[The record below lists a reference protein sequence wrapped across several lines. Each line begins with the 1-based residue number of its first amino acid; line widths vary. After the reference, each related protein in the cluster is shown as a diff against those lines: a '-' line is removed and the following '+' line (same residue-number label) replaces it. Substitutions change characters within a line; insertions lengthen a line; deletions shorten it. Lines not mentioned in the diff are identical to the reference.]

1 MHMHTMVT
9 GPVKYYIYKYN
20 NMKRVMHIKP
30 SSTTGA
36 APTHSPHN
44 TTGCSASL
52 TVQIAKE
59 AAHHRQ
65 TFQQH

>member
-1 MHMHTMVT
+1 
-9 GPVKYYIYKYN
+9 
-20 NMKRVMHIKP
+20 MHIKP